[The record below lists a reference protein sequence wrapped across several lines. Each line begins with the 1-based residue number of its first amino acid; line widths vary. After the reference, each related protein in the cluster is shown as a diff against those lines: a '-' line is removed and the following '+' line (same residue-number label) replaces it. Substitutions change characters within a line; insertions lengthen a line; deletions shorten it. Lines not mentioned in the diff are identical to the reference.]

1 MVCVIKEELSCIL
14 MHDVEISKSLFG
26 TQEKWHFPDFYGMI
40 FLLQMKYCTFL
51 IIAQPASLF
60 TGLFFSLK

>member
-40 FLLQMKYCTFL
+40 FLLQMKYCN
-51 IIAQPASLF
+51 IALF
-60 TGLFFSLK
+60 